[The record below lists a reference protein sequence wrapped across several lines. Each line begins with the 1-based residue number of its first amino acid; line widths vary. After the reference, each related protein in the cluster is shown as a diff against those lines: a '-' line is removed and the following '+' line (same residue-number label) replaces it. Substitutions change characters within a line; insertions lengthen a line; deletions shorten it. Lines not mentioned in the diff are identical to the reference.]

1 MTTVHMSAEDAETM
15 QIVPLV
21 RRVAIECESEGLRP
35 APQEIRQALLTS
47 RHHFDVSAL
56 AAESVVPDVEL
67 SILVAASADADDS
80 WLVRRVAEL
89 RRAGYANAIMTVAPE
104 GGDQLA
110 RIALYAGADDSLV
123 GLDRE
128 DLLARTFAL
137 TRRVLAKYCPEPA
150 SLQLT
155 IDPNTRLVSVGG
167 VTARLGP
174 TAFRIFVY
182 LAGHRGRWLK
192 TPQILSGALN
202 THHLARSSL
211 VRVSVHRIR
220 AALGTMGW
228 IIQGDE
234 RGYRLAFE
242 RSIDGR

>member
-1 MTTVHMSAEDAETM
+1 M

-21 RRVAIECESEGLRP
+21 RRVAIEFESDGV
-35 APQEIRQALLTS
+35 APTAREIRQALLTS
-47 RHHFDVSAL
+47 GPDFDVL
-56 AAESVVPDVEL
+56 APERDSLVPDVEL
-67 SILVAASADADDS
+67 LILVAEAANADDS
-80 WLVRRVAEL
+80 WLIRRVAEL
-89 RRAGYANAIMTVAPE
+89 RLAGYANAIMAVAPDGAE
-104 GGDQLA
+104 LVA
-110 RIALYAGADDSLV
+110 RMALYTGADDSLV
-123 GLDRE
+123 RLDRE

-137 TRRVLAKYCPEPA
+137 TRRVLAKYCVA
-150 SLQLT
+150 SASFPLS
-155 IDPNTRLVSVGG
+155 IDPNTRSVSVAD
-167 VTARLGP
+167 VTTRLGP

-182 LAGHRGRWLK
+182 LAGHRGRWMK
-192 TPQILSGALN
+192 TPEILSGALN

-242 RSIDGR
+242 RPHDAR